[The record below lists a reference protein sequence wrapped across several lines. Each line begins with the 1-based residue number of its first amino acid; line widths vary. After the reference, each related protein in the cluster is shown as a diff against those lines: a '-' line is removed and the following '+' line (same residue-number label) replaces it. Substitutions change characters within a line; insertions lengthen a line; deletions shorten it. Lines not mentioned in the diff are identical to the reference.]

1 MANCPKCGY
10 HLKLTDWRPNC
21 PKCGINLV
29 YYGMEE
35 GLLAD
40 ADKAEAEHARFQK
53 RIDRLKASFIG
64 SKLTII
70 RIVLSILPIA
80 ALMLPLAKLT
90 YSGPFIEQTTT
101 TINAIAIYKA
111 VSSLDFGGLIT
122 MLGAPITGSSFLMY
136 ALSLVTLLL
145 SLVVVIV
152 SLVMLMLACSKK
164 GNPRN
169 LILNSVALTCAVV
182 SVITFSV
189 FTGNISAV
197 FPDFIS
203 GSIGFGAFIY
213 LATLVALLTINII
226 IAKKGVVVKY
236 KQCYI
241 GGIPSEEYF
250 EMLANGESQESIRAK
265 MTEALEKQEAE
276 AAAKKAEEEAKKAA
290 EETERLKAEL
300 EKAKAEAAKEE
311 VKK

>member
-1 MANCPKCGY
+1 MANCPKCDY

-21 PKCGINLV
+21 PKCGVNLV

-35 GLLAD
+35 RLLAD

-80 ALMLPLAKLT
+80 ALMLPLGKVT
-90 YSGPFIEQTTT
+90 FSGPFIEQTTT
-101 TINAIAIYKA
+101 NINAIAIYNV
-111 VSSLDFGGLIT
+111 VSSLDFGGLLT
-122 MLGAPITGSSFLMY
+122 MFGAPITGPSFLMY
-136 ALSLVTLLL
+136 GISLVTLLL

-169 LILNSVALTCAVV
+169 LILNSIAIVCAVT
-182 SVITFSV
+182 SVITFSL
-189 FTGNISAV
+189 FTGRISTV

-203 GSIGFGAFIY
+203 GSIGFGAYIY
-213 LATLVALLTINII
+213 LATLIALITINIM

-250 EMLANGESQESIRAK
+250 AMLASGESQESIRAK
-265 MTEALEKQEAE
+265 MSEALDKQEAE
-276 AAAKKAEEEAKKAA
+276 DAAKRAEEEAKKLE

-300 EKAKAEAAKEE
+300 EKARAEAAKEE